1 MAYKMKNSPLN
12 QSIIG
17 SLVNQQNQGSI
28 PAASSMVGG
37 ILGAN
42 QPQPPQQNSI
52 AANLAAQGAQQAQS
66 NTGTIVSSLSG
77 LSNPMNGAVQTG
89 TTGTITNNVASLN
102 NTLEPKVPVTGRV
115 PAAASII
122 APRPATVKPSRM
134 QTFNPMAMVETPINP
149 RGFSNS
155 KAIQGVAGR
164 SNRGTFTRTVRSNE
178 GPMMQLAN
186 PDMLQDGPQLPP
198 ETVQTSVTPT
208 LGFENN

>member
-1 MAYKMKNSPLN
+1 MAYKMKGSPLR

-17 SLVNQQNQGSI
+17 NMLAANQGSI

-37 ILGAN
+37 LLGAN

-102 NTLEPKVPVTGRV
+102 NTLEPKVPVPASV
-115 PAAASII
+115 IAPAASTIKPLRGSTI
-122 APRPATVKPSRM
+122 NPRS
-134 QTFNPMAMVETPINP
+134 MVETPINP

-155 KAIQGVAGR
+155 KAIRGAAGR
-164 SNRGTFTRTVRSNE
+164 PNRGTFTRTVQSNE

-186 PDMLQDGPQLPP
+186 PGMLEDGPQLPP
-198 ETVQTSVTPT
+198 EAVQTSVTPT
-208 LGFENN
+208 LGFENS